1 MSCYSRN
8 LGSAETKSQT
18 QMFSYLYLCNEIQ
31 EIIYKALWNKKNN
44 DDVYVEGRHQIAEER
59 THALI
64 RVGGLNTVGNTGLKT
79 AIVFS

>member
-1 MSCYSRN
+1 
-8 LGSAETKSQT
+8 
-18 QMFSYLYLCNEIQ
+18 MFSYLYLCNEIQ

-44 DDVYVEGRHQIAEER
+44 DDAYVEGRHQIAEER